1 MKHDHTHRS
10 GYGKVFLALTLAG
23 LIGVIA
29 LVPTS
34 VRQLQSIPGLPDM
47 PFALLVFL
55 SVLQP
60 SVLLL
65 IAVALGTWMAP
76 RVGLTSL
83 IAEKLTSGA
92 PLWSRL
98 RAQLPA
104 ALIAGIAAAI
114 ALPLLDRIFQPWLPA
129 SFSTEAAPRDLVF
142 TAGAMLYGGIT
153 EELLLR
159 WGMMSVLVWAGWRL
173 FQRRKPQPGASVY
186 LAALLISAVLFGIGH
201 LGAVAALAPLTPVL
215 ILRTILLNAVGGIIF
230 GWLYW
235 RKSLE
240 AAMIAHAVAHLI
252 MTLLSLI
259 TG

>member
-1 MKHDHTHRS
+1 MKHEMPRKS
-10 GYGKVFLALTLAG
+10 SYGKVFLVLLLAG

-29 LVPTS
+29 LVPTA
-34 VRQLQSIPGLPDM
+34 VKQLQSIPGLPEM
-47 PFALLVFL
+47 PFGLLVFL

-60 SVLLL
+60 MILLV

-92 PLWSRL
+92 PLRSRL

-104 ALIAGIAAAI
+104 ALIAGITAAV
-114 ALPLLDRIFQPWLPA
+114 ALPLLDLFFQPWLPA
-129 SFSTEAAPRDLVF
+129 SFSTEAPPRDLVF

-159 WGMMSVLVWAGWRL
+159 WGMMSVLAWAGWRL
-173 FQRRKPQPGASVY
+173 FQRGGDRPGGAVFA
-186 LAALLISAVLFGIGH
+186 AALLISAVLFGIGH
-201 LGAVAALAPLTPVL
+201 LGAVAILAPLTPML

-235 RKSLE
+235 KKSLE